1 MLLFLSLLL
10 IPEFRPHGLGGQWCY
25 PRFRTGQDAPVF
37 PPPEGPPHDIELH
50 TCPSSLDWKPHRIF
64 SCLSPNTWGPW
75 DAPSSV
81 PHSPLSPTTLR
92 HCAADSLHP
101 RHTHV
106 CYQHIPFGSCGCSG
120 LECCLLLWK
129 LLSSF
134 QPQLEQSLLFP
145 TPKHPALWSPSSGS
159 TVYLLTHLPS
169 FHWTLAY
176 LSGL

>member
-10 IPEFRPHGLGGQWCY
+10 LPEFRPHGRGPSGVTRDSALA
-25 PRFRTGQDAPVF
+25 RTPLSFLLQRV
-37 PPPEGPPHDIELH
+37 LH
-50 TCPSSLDWKPHRIF
+50 TTLNCTRAPSSLDWKPHRIL

-81 PHSPLSPTTLR
+81 PRSPLSPTTLR

-120 LECCLLLWK
+120 LECCLLLWQT
-129 LLSSF
+129 LD
-134 QPQLEQSLLFP
+134 PQASGTLVSQ
-145 TPKHPALWSPSSGS
+145 LW
-159 TVYLLTHLPS
+159 
-169 FHWTLAY
+169 
-176 LSGL
+176 